1 VKQYPIKTATLLE
14 YMNQLISG
22 KQIPSDKDVI
32 GIYVIGKPNPEVQQ
46 LKNAIIVEIDSN
58 S

>member
-1 VKQYPIKTATLLE
+1 
-14 YMNQLISG
+14 MNQLISG